1 MRPLGWKWDE
11 MIWSKDQHR
20 HDVVL
25 PTLFDPD
32 ISTIP
37 SDSWQSGIGHN
48 IDLKINEIIE
58 DPGLGHPWRPLIRPG
73 HYFIGPESFYLF
85 SPNYVTRFGG
95 DETTGGLS
103 KIDLNYMPKQ
113 GVPLLVAFMHR
124 DEDGAVRDIDHFRKR
139 TRFTGK
145 TVITQDASGNLVSRQ
160 EAVYLDDD
168 GNVVNYNIK
177 NLPTAPEQRGLEYVL
192 VTRPEMYIKEYL
204 SMDVGKGEAKLV
216 SFDLSYT
223 PVDGPPL
230 DFTND
235 DIFQVYV
242 EDQVP
247 VNEGEYSVGYSGSTI
262 IPEGQVQVVTSDRD
276 QLPGYVTYW
285 RNYPATIMFNDY
297 YVRRIGFSEWGD
309 APPGYIDTEPGI
321 EFVETADFLGESS
334 AQPNQVFY
342 LSYFPI
348 VDFTILQVFVYDTRN
363 DVVTEWT
370 RVDDIEAA
378 GPDDEVFTISPDGGF
393 ILFGDGKAGKIPHIH
408 AYIAACYDY
417 VPYVQYMPEEEW
429 RLIEPTEIN
438 LQPLYNSTHRGF
450 VYLSHK
456 ELSVD
461 NLVLQTNRSRVPDR
475 AETYGPISAGNDYA
489 LLTCTAFDK
498 DGGSVP
504 DVDISWKLNPSM
516 GFINGASPLYTRVS
530 TTTDSSGKTRVV
542 YTPVRT
548 AGDMGT
554 TVYLFDGLGN
564 PLDNI
569 KTTTIANDTLELS
582 EFVEANVE
590 DIFVFM
596 VLDDDPLQPY
606 NPYTRTGGRRV
617 VLYRYDETEG
627 NYVLVTPSSV
637 INKDN
642 LVFDYS
648 LPTPTDYPNLVQY
661 DVITDRIIEA
671 KATTVNPVTGLLIE
685 SNPIKFYL
693 DIPESQKGVYTL
705 PTATDKTGSTLDSAV
720 YLTIDRFGAVKF
732 IFDAEDSIDP
742 GQALTTTTTT
752 T

>member
-1 MRPLGWKWDE
+1 
-11 MIWSKDQHR
+11 
-20 HDVVL
+20 
-25 PTLFDPD
+25 
-32 ISTIP
+32 
-37 SDSWQSGIGHN
+37 
-48 IDLKINEIIE
+48 
-58 DPGLGHPWRPLIRPG
+58 
-73 HYFIGPESFYLF
+73 
-85 SPNYVTRFGG
+85 
-95 DETTGGLS
+95 
-103 KIDLNYMPKQ
+103 
-113 GVPLLVAFMHR
+113 
-124 DEDGAVRDIDHFRKR
+124 
-139 TRFTGK
+139 
-145 TVITQDASGNLVSRQ
+145 
-160 EAVYLDDD
+160 
-168 GNVVNYNIK
+168 
-177 NLPTAPEQRGLEYVL
+177 
-192 VTRPEMYIKEYL
+192 
-204 SMDVGKGEAKLV
+204 
-216 SFDLSYT
+216 
-223 PVDGPPL
+223 
-230 DFTND
+230 
-235 DIFQVYV
+235 
-242 EDQVP
+242 
-247 VNEGEYSVGYSGSTI
+247 
-262 IPEGQVQVVTSDRD
+262 
-276 QLPGYVTYW
+276 
-285 RNYPATIMFNDY
+285 
-297 YVRRIGFSEWGD
+297 
-309 APPGYIDTEPGI
+309 
-321 EFVETADFLGESS
+321 
-334 AQPNQVFY
+334 
-342 LSYFPI
+342 
-348 VDFTILQVFVYDTRN
+348 
-363 DVVTEWT
+363 
-370 RVDDIEAA
+370 
-378 GPDDEVFTISPDGGF
+378 
-393 ILFGDGKAGKIPHIH
+393 
-408 AYIAACYDY
+408 
-417 VPYVQYMPEEEW
+417 
-429 RLIEPTEIN
+429 
-438 LQPLYNSTHRGF
+438 
-450 VYLSHK
+450 
-456 ELSVD
+456 
-461 NLVLQTNRSRVPDR
+461 VPDR